1 MYGTTTPPAATD
13 AATTHPSTATDGTT
27 TYPPAATDSTTTH
40 PPAATDGTTTP
51 TTSLAK
57 RANLLHA
64 VWSSCCSGVAA
75 INGTSGVRRSHHPK
89 CRFPVSA
96 GRPPVGLSRYRGS
109 SASCFASNTSRLSS
123 IPDGLCPATV
133 SDANREWSRVPAS
146 DTATGIAQHGTTGFS
161 GSTRE
166 VER

>member
-40 PPAATDGTTTP
+40 PSTATDGATTHPPAATDGTATT

-96 GRPPVGLSRYRGS
+96 GRPPPQMSL
-109 SASCFASNTSRLSS
+109 
-123 IPDGLCPATV
+123 P
-133 SDANREWSRVPAS
+133 
-146 DTATGIAQHGTTGFS
+146 
-161 GSTRE
+161 
-166 VER
+166 